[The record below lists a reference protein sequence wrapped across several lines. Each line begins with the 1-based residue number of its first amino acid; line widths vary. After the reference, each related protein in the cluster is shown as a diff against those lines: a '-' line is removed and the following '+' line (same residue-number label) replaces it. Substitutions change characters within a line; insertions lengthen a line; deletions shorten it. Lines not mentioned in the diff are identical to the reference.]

1 MARFERRAT
10 LTSIQSPT
18 TEEAQA
24 TEQLRESFRKAGEFS
39 ALAWEQ
45 TRVQHAK
52 QAAAEQEFVPGAP
65 LGNLSP
71 ATSYG
76 RAFNTANEAGYV
88 AATKNAY
95 MDKLDQLSRE
105 YANDPQGFTQM
116 TDSYRQSMIE
126 NLPAEIRTRVSFDFD
141 QTRNSNLFSI
151 RDNAAKLAIAQS
163 AAELTRT
170 GDKMLG
176 EAAKAAR
183 KGDQKYLAY
192 QNEEFRKTVVEPLIA
207 EGLVK
212 DANAALANLQN
223 TIIENTYL
231 GEYERAEQA
240 GTGAQYIT
248 DFMTKPPKDLAPDE
262 VDDLSSKMAT
272 LNKRYRSLEA
282 ARQADM
288 TAEQDLAVSRDLAN
302 MGSGRLTGQPAIDRL
317 DDYLKKG
324 WITRSTHTSSLK
336 AIQDAEDKIAEQ
348 QRKYRQTSKNIASG
362 NGAFVEQKDADEYYE
377 KHYEP
382 KVAAVDPVTRKEADV
397 NLVRSLKKVPAKMKS
412 ELNALVA
419 SQDPNNIA
427 LAAQYADGFDDIP
440 GLLDSTFDKN
450 TQAMMET
457 VVDLLPNMKPN
468 EAVQLAQK
476 ITDPRDR
483 ARIDAISEQLK
494 EKKIED
500 YQSEVKSE
508 MEGWLWFGPDVKSF
522 NQDQLTSEY
531 KSVYEA
537 FRKEGLS
544 EGKAKDKAVKTLRR
558 NWKEFNGYIMR
569 YSPVDFYAVNG
580 ETDYIMKQL
589 VKDVATE
596 TIGATPIEKKDLF
609 LVSDERT
616 SREASTGKPT
626 YRVFY
631 RDESGSI
638 IPMMG
643 FRWSPD
649 IEGERNRIMEAN
661 KRKLQRTEQQKQ
673 VEEVLSSEALMNIK

>member
-39 ALAWEQ
+39 TLIWEQ
-45 TRVQHAK
+45 ERVS
-52 QAAAEQEFVPGAP
+52 QAQKDAAEQEFVPGAP

-105 YANDPQGFTQM
+105 YASDPQGFTKM

-126 NLPAEIRTRVSFDFD
+126 NLPAEIRTKVAFDFD

-151 RDNAAKLAIAQS
+151 RDTAAKNALAEATAQI
-163 AAELTRT
+163 TQT
-170 GDKMLG
+170 GNIYLG

-192 QNEEFRKTVVEPLIA
+192 QSEEYRANVVEPLRA

-212 DANAALANLQN
+212 EANAALSNLQ
-223 TIIENTYL
+223 TSIIENTYL

-240 GTGAQYIT
+240 GTGAQFIT
-248 DFMTKPPKDLAPDE
+248 DFMTKPPTGLTPDE
-262 VDDLSSKMAT
+262 VDDLSTKMTT
-272 LNKRYRSLEA
+272 LNKRYRTLEA
-282 ARQADM
+282 AKQADM
-288 TAEQDLAVSRDLAN
+288 TTEQELQVSKDLASIQ
-302 MGSGRLTGQPAIDRL
+302 SGRLSGQSGIDKL
-317 DDYLKKG
+317 DGYLKKG
-324 WITRSTHTSSLK
+324 WITRSTHTSNLAAMQK
-336 AIQDAEDKIAEQ
+336 AEDELLAKQRQYQ
-348 QRKYRQTSKNIASG
+348 QVSQNIATG
-362 NGAFVEQKDADEYYE
+362 NGAFVEQKDADTYYE
-377 KHYEP
+377 EHYAP
-382 KVAAVDPVTRKEADV
+382 KVAAADPVTRKEADI
-397 NLVRSLKKVPAKMKS
+397 NLVRNLKKVPAKMKS
-412 ELNALVA
+412 QLNALVS

-427 LAAQYADGFDDIP
+427 LAAQYADGMDDIP

-450 TQAMMET
+450 QQAMMET
-457 VVDLLPNMKPN
+457 VVSLLPNMGPN

-476 ITDPRDR
+476 ITDPRDK
-483 ARIDAISEQLK
+483 ARIDAITEQLK
-494 EKKIED
+494 ERKYED
-500 YQSEVKSE
+500 YQSEVKDE
-508 MEGWLWFGPDVKSF
+508 MDGWLWFGPDVKSF
-522 NQDQLTSEY
+522 NQDQMTSEY
-531 KSVYEA
+531 KSTYDG
-537 FRKEGLS
+537 FRKSGL
-544 EGKAKDKAVKTLRR
+544 EHEAAKKKAVKTLQR

-569 YSPVDFYAVNG
+569 YSPADFYAVNG

-596 TIGATPIEKKDLF
+596 TMGATPIPKNKLF
-609 LVSDERT
+609 LVSDEVT
-616 SREASTGKPT
+616 SREASTGKPS

-631 RDESGSI
+631 ETEDGGVV
-638 IPMMG
+638 PMIG
-643 FRWSPD
+643 FRWTPD
-649 IEGERNRIMEAN
+649 IQGEKKRIEEKNR
-661 KRKLQRTEQQKQ
+661 RLLQRTEEEKQ
-673 VEEVLSSEALMNIK
+673 LDQVLQSEALMNIK

>member
-1 MARFERRAT
+1 M
-10 LTSIQSPT
+10 
-18 TEEAQA
+18 
-24 TEQLRESFRKAGEFS
+24 LR
-39 ALAWEQ
+39 
-45 TRVQHAK
+45 
-52 QAAAEQEFVPGAP
+52 
-65 LGNLSP
+65 
-71 ATSYG
+71 
-76 RAFNTANEAGYV
+76 
-88 AATKNAY
+88 
-95 MDKLDQLSRE
+95 M
-105 YANDPQGFTQM
+105 
-116 TDSYRQSMIE
+116 
-126 NLPAEIRTRVSFDFD
+126 
-141 QTRNSNLFSI
+141 
-151 RDNAAKLAIAQS
+151 
-163 AAELTRT
+163 
-170 GDKMLG
+170 
-176 EAAKAAR
+176 
-183 KGDQKYLAY
+183 
-192 QNEEFRKTVVEPLIA
+192 
-207 EGLVK
+207 
-212 DANAALANLQN
+212 
-223 TIIENTYL
+223 
-231 GEYERAEQA
+231 
-240 GTGAQYIT
+240 
-248 DFMTKPPKDLAPDE
+248 
-262 VDDLSSKMAT
+262 
-272 LNKRYRSLEA
+272 
-282 ARQADM
+282 
-288 TAEQDLAVSRDLAN
+288 
-302 MGSGRLTGQPAIDRL
+302 
-317 DDYLKKG
+317 
-324 WITRSTHTSSLK
+324 
-336 AIQDAEDKIAEQ
+336 KIAEQ
-348 QRKYRQTSKNIASG
+348 QRKYRQTSQNIASG

-382 KVAAVDPVTRKEADV
+382 KVVAADPVTRKEADV

-544 EGKAKDKAVKTLRR
+544 VGKAKDKAVKTLRR